1 LVVHAGND
9 FYCSSRKHSNP
20 YNSVMNEGHIGSLQK
35 ALERDKLDGWLFY
48 GFRGSDPIAENILRL
63 DHARFTTRR
72 WFYFVP
78 SKGVPRKVVHAI
90 EPGTLDSLPGD
101 KLVYLPWQQLHEHL
115 RDTLSGKKRVAMQ
128 YSPLNAIPYVS
139 RVDAGTVELVR
150 SCGVEVVSSADL
162 VHTFEAVWNEE
173 QLETQLYAA
182 RHMRE
187 IVDAVVKEVARRIRE
202 NVPATELE
210 IQDFILKE
218 YDRRD
223 LTAGHPPIVA
233 INAHSADPHYAPN
246 AADNLAMKK
255 GDFLLVDMWSKR
267 KLPHAVYDDI
277 TWTFF
282 IGESVPAEHQKI
294 FNIVRDGRDAAI
306 NAAQQRY
313 PTDEV
318 LYGWQI
324 DEEARQSITKAGYG
338 KYFIHRTGHSIH
350 EEVHGNG
357 ANIDNL
363 ETQDNR
369 RLMAGTC
376 FSIEPGVYLKGNF
389 GVRSEVDMYLS
400 DKEAIVT
407 GQPIQTHVIPILG

>member
-1 LVVHAGND
+1 
-9 FYCSSRKHSNP
+9 
-20 YNSVMNEGHIGSLQK
+20 MNEAHIESLQK
-35 ALERDKLDGWLFY
+35 ALQQDKIDGWLFY

-63 DHARFTTRR
+63 DHAKFTTRR

-78 SKGVPRKVVHAI
+78 ARGTPQKIVHAI
-90 EPGTLDSLPGD
+90 EEGTLDNLPG
-101 KLVYLPWQQLHEHL
+101 KKRVYLPWQQLHQQVRES
-115 RDTLSGKKRVAMQ
+115 LSGVKKVAMQ
-128 YSPLNAIPYVS
+128 YSPLNAIPYIS

-150 SCGVEVVSSADL
+150 SFGVEIISSADL
-162 VHTFEAVWNEE
+162 VQVFEAVWTRE
-173 QLETQLYAA
+173 QLETHLYAA
-182 RHMRE
+182 KHMRE
-187 IVDAVVKEVARRIRE
+187 IVDAIVGEVRRR
-202 NVPATELE
+202 VTDQVSVTELE

-218 YDRRD
+218 YERRD

-233 INAHSADPHYAPN
+233 INAHSADPHYAPH
-246 AADNLAMKK
+246 ADDNLPMRK

-294 FNIVRDGRDAAI
+294 FDVVRNGRDAAI
-306 NAAQQRY
+306 RAAQERY
-313 PTDEV
+313 PAEEV

-338 KYFIHRTGHSIH
+338 EYFIHRTGHSIH

-376 FSIEPGVYLKGNF
+376 FSIEPGVYLKGTF

-400 DKEAIVT
+400 EREAIVT
-407 GQPIQTHVIPILG
+407 GQPIQTHVVPVLG